1 MQDTEDYKRKRI
13 SYQEKINTFEYD
25 KNPNLDQVQVDYSA
39 QNGLK
44 KNQQRD
50 NSREKRKSNNN
61 FVKTSVKE
69 SVSKHSIQEAARI
82 KFEKEAMSAIQELKE
97 LKKIAKQSSQA
108 VVNTGKKQTNS
119 KKAN

>member
-108 VVNTGKKQTNS
+108 VVNTGKKQTNN